1 MLHQGQGQTSSWTPA
16 PTPTSEFSRA
26 GLWGRDLASFLL
38 LSRLCTPG
46 QVLLRKGLWISSPG
60 PWEPTCSQLCLKDR
74 TCLSLVFRQ
83 VTAVGEAAGA
93 SYQHTHFV
101 EEETEA
107 LTGKRQSSYL
117 NSRAG
122 SRTSRWSSVPLLSNP
137 PGEGNT
143 SRGGVPLLSNPE

>member
-1 MLHQGQGQTSSWTPA
+1 M
-16 PTPTSEFSRA
+16 
-26 GLWGRDLASFLL
+26 
-38 LSRLCTPG
+38 
-46 QVLLRKGLWISSPG
+46 
-60 PWEPTCSQLCLKDR
+60 
-74 TCLSLVFRQ
+74 
-83 VTAVGEAAGA
+83 GEAAGA